1 MVPRYYIA
9 KYSFFF
15 AYALYIQR
23 LAYLSEKQV
32 QKDQRKVEDTT
43 SSNRPSDVERD
54 FTAFFEDERLDA
66 CDKMQEVYGS
76 EEESEVGISY
86 PRLACMIFEV
96 KYPK

>member
-1 MVPRYYIA
+1 MEIHTLTLLMWFLSYLRVI
-9 KYSFFF
+9 K
-15 AYALYIQR
+15 R
-23 LAYLSEKQV
+23 LACLSEKQA

-43 SSNRPSDVERD
+43 SSNRPSEVVKD
-54 FTAFFEDERLDA
+54 FAAFFDEERMDA
-66 CDKMQEVYGS
+66 CEYMQEVYGS